1 LRNLES
7 KQLVKL
13 LNLHCFCSCVHF
25 VVKQFMVSSESTLYM
40 GISKNDVCLLN
51 PKCSGEGQ

>member
-1 LRNLES
+1 
-7 KQLVKL
+7 VKL
-13 LNLHCFCSCVHF
+13 FNLHCFCLCVYF
-25 VVKQFMVSSESTLYM
+25 VVKQFMVSSESTFHM